1 MIEDQ
6 NQVVLQKVAGLCR
19 VHSKPGNHCLQR
31 LGQQKRRANASRLPD
46 LLLLS
51 PIAREKEIVEKIN
64 KTPKN
69 RQHVLYVSGRN
80 TVLDNEKGRLPGCT
94 KPGKN
99 PARWTQK

>member
-6 NQVVLQKVAGLCR
+6 KQAVLQKVAGLCR
-19 VHSKPGNHCLQR
+19 VHSKPGNHCLHR
-31 LGQQKRRANASRLPD
+31 LGQQKQRANVSRLPD

-64 KTPKN
+64 KTPKT
-69 RQHVLYVSGRN
+69 RQDALPASGRN